1 MVSWKNSKKG
11 STGGQRMRD
20 LLFVYFLVYIA
31 RYQWGLGATRK
42 KRLKQANVRR
52 TKVRRWYFL
61 VGEFESCPVK
71 QQNEANEGLSLAH
84 AAAPL

>member
-1 MVSWKNSKKG
+1 
-11 STGGQRMRD
+11 MRD
-20 LLFVYFLVYIA
+20 LLFVYFLVYIV
-31 RYQWGLGATRK
+31 RYQWGLGGNPQK
-42 KRLKQANVRR
+42 KAETGKCRSAGNNS
-52 TKVRRWYFL
+52 WYFL